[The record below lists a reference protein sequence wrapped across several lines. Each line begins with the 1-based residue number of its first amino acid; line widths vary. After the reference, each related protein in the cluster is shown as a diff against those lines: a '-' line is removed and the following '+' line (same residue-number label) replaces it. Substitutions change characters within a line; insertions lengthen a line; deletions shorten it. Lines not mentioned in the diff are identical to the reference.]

1 MDLQYALRGIRKNP
15 GFAVAIVLTLALGI
29 GANAAIFS
37 VVDRLLFRA
46 PAMLKDPELTHRVY
60 VSSTWRGKEHSQ
72 SYIQYA
78 RYVDFTNATT
88 SFARTAQ
95 VATRKMMVGPGN
107 DGSEM
112 QIGAVTAT
120 FFGFFDAP
128 PAAGRYFTT
137 QEDSP
142 PLGAPVTV
150 LSYGLWLTRFGGKP
164 DAIGQTLQIGPIVYT
179 IIGVAPRG
187 FVGLW
192 PSQPPAAWI
201 PISSYAGDMG
211 KRLGLHGE
219 QWWTSYHWTF
229 SEMIAQ
235 RKRGVPLERANADLK
250 AAMIRSYTGQL
261 EHDKGM
267 PPIDVMKPSAMA
279 GSILSER
286 GPNESSETKVA
297 SWVAGVAIIV
307 WLIACA
313 NVANLLLARALRR
326 RREIAVRLALG
337 VTRWRL
343 ARQLLA
349 ESLLLGVLGGV
360 AGVLIG
366 QWGGALLRA
375 QFLPKGATASVV
387 ADPRTL
393 LFAGA
398 AAVVAG
404 FLTGLAP
411 IFQSARVDL
420 TSDLK
425 SGVREGTV
433 HKSRMRTGLLVFQ
446 GALSV
451 VLLVGAGLFVRSLQ
465 NVRDIRL
472 GYEPDR
478 VLNVSINMRGVD
490 LDSAHQVGLRRDLLE
505 TAKAIP
511 GVEHAALAVTLPFW
525 STWSTT
531 LFVAGI
537 DSVSRL
543 GEFDLNAVSPD
554 YMAVMGTRIL
564 RGRGINEGDVDG
576 APRAV
581 VVSESMAKVL
591 WPHADA
597 LGQCLKVQSDTMPC
611 TTVVGIAENIRSENL
626 TAEAPD
632 YFYWLSN
639 AQFAP
644 QQGDIYVRMEDMRPA
659 DRETV
664 RRKLQAVM
672 PGASYVTVTP
682 FSDVIGGEMK
692 SWQLG
697 ATMFTLFGGLALV
710 LAAIGLYSV
719 IAYNVAQRTH
729 ELGVRVALGATVRDV
744 VRLVLSEGVRVAA
757 IGVALGCAIA
767 LGLSKFLAPLLF
779 KETPRDPVVYLCVVG
794 VLLGVAVVA
803 SLVPA
808 RRAGRVDPMQA
819 LRVD

>member
-1 MDLQYALRGIRKNP
+1 
-15 GFAVAIVLTLALGI
+15 
-29 GANAAIFS
+29 
-37 VVDRLLFRA
+37 
-46 PAMLKDPELTHRVY
+46 
-60 VSSTWRGKEHSQ
+60 
-72 SYIQYA
+72 
-78 RYVDFTNATT
+78 
-88 SFARTAQ
+88 
-95 VATRKMMVGPGN
+95 
-107 DGSEM
+107 
-112 QIGAVTAT
+112 
-120 FFGFFDAP
+120 
-128 PAAGRYFTT
+128 
-137 QEDSP
+137 
-142 PLGAPVTV
+142 
-150 LSYGLWLTRFGGKP
+150 
-164 DAIGQTLQIGPIVYT
+164 
-179 IIGVAPRG
+179 
-187 FVGLW
+187 
-192 PSQPPAAWI
+192 
-201 PISSYAGDMG
+201 
-211 KRLGLHGE
+211 
-219 QWWTSYHWTF
+219 
-229 SEMIAQ
+229 
-235 RKRGVPLERANADLK
+235 
-250 AAMIRSYTGQL
+250 
-261 EHDKGM
+261 
-267 PPIDVMKPSAMA
+267 
-279 GSILSER
+279 
-286 GPNESSETKVA
+286 
-297 SWVAGVAIIV
+297 
-307 WLIACA
+307 
-313 NVANLLLARALRR
+313 
-326 RREIAVRLALG
+326 
-337 VTRWRL
+337 
-343 ARQLLA
+343 
-349 ESLLLGVLGGV
+349 
-360 AGVLIG
+360 
-366 QWGGALLRA
+366 
-375 QFLPKGATASVV
+375 
-387 ADPRTL
+387 
-393 LFAGA
+393 
-398 AAVVAG
+398 
-404 FLTGLAP
+404 
-411 IFQSARVDL
+411 
-420 TSDLK
+420 
-425 SGVREGTV
+425 
-433 HKSRMRTGLLVFQ
+433 
-446 GALSV
+446 

-465 NVRDIRL
+465 KVRDIRL

-490 LDSAHQVGLRRDLLE
+490 LDSTHQVGLRRDLLE